1 MEPVCRP
8 VSCGHVRDLGETGFM
23 YFGGLVLVASPGH
36 PAWKLLQALMDPQ
49 LAEDRHKVEE
59 IWLKE
64 SL

>member
-36 PAWKLLQALMDPQ
+36 PACKLLLALLDPQ
-49 LAEDRHKVEE
+49 VAEDWNNVEE
-59 IWLKE
+59 IWIKE